1 MQAENINVESLKK
14 YIQNQIDESI
24 KNYIEQYNLNKEVL
38 KPSIVNECEVKDI
51 KYGPNSNIH
60 KDIHKDNTF
69 NINNLKDVK
78 LGPFTD
84 YDNYNSLVKEKLGPN
99 ENELY
104 GQKEIK
110 SSEQMRREDI
120 WNLDYLKKV
129 SEGMKKLLEQEYNH
143 YYGDVK
149 SYIADENKL
158 FNNFI
163 NHLTEEDLVMLV
175 DNINII
181 LPSDIKLQIQ
191 WVVDSIPKKWQNPE
205 NTNMYDI
212 CRNAYYDIVKI
223 ILKYKYSE
231 IIEIPKPDDDTY
243 FEQMLIA
250 EFNQNI
256 DIITEIIIK
265 KYNRELFDYLFEKT
279 YYMVDDG
286 KR

>member
-38 KPSIVNECEVKDI
+38 KSSIVNECEVKEDI
-51 KYGPNSNIH
+51 VSVKKP
-60 KDIHKDNTF
+60 KT
-69 NINNLKDVK
+69 K

-104 GQKEIK
+104 GQQKEKK
-110 SSEQMRREDI
+110 SSEQMIEDI
-120 WNLDYLKKV
+120 WNSNYLQKI
-129 SEGMKKLLEQEYNH
+129 SDSMKKLLEQEYNH

-181 LPSDIKLQIQ
+181 LPSYIKLQIQ
-191 WVVDSIPKKWQNPE
+191 WVIDSIPKKWQNPE

-231 IIEIPKPDDDTY
+231 IIEIPKSNDDTY

>member
-24 KNYIEQYNLNKEVL
+24 KNYIKQYNLNKEAL

-104 GQKEIK
+104 GQQKEKK
-110 SSEQMRREDI
+110 SSEQMIEDI
-120 WNLDYLKKV
+120 WNLNYLQKI
-129 SEGMKKLLEQEYNH
+129 SDSMKKLLEQEYNH
-143 YYGDVK
+143 YYGDVQC
-149 SYIADENKL
+149 YVTDENKL
-158 FNNFI
+158 FYNFI
-163 NHLTEEDLVMLV
+163 NHLTEEDIVMLI
-175 DNINII
+175 DNINID
-181 LPSDIKLQIQ
+181 LPSNVKLQIQ
-191 WVVDSIPKKWQNPE
+191 WVVDSIPKRWQNPE

-212 CRNAYYDIVKI
+212 CRNAYYDILKI
-223 ILKYKYSE
+223 ILRHKYSE
-231 IIEIPKPDDDTY
+231 IIEISKPDDDTY

-286 KR
+286 KK